1 MITSTIREEG
11 KLTKCGDF
19 SSIFIEDVVS
29 FDLSAKIYG
38 GVWSDEQLH
47 EVLDATDQI
56 CASFRA
62 KIKFAVDQKL
72 SEQTQA
78 PAHLAERAEAP
89 VDAAT

>member
-38 GVWSDEQLH
+38 GVWSDEELH
-47 EVLDATDQI
+47 EVLDATD
-56 CASFRA
+56 
-62 KIKFAVDQKL
+62 
-72 SEQTQA
+72 
-78 PAHLAERAEAP
+78 
-89 VDAAT
+89 